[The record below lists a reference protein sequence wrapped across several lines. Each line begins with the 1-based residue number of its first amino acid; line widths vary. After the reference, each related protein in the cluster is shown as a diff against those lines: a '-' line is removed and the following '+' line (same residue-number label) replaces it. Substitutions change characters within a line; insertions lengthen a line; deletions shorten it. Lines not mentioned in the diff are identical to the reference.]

1 MLLKSPKIR
10 VALLSTGLMFLLAIG
25 HMPTA
30 QAQAYQTAVGIRAGL
45 GSGLS
50 MKHFIS
56 RYTALEGII
65 ESRYDG
71 LNAVLL
77 HEWQQGKLGEYGVE
91 WYYGAGAHIGA
102 WNGGTHQPWFN
113 EDYNRV
119 HHVFGVD
126 GVIGMEYTF
135 EDIPLNLSLDWR
147 PAFNITEHTGFWLN
161 NFGLNARYVIR

>member
-1 MLLKSPKIR
+1 MHIKCPLTHLK
-10 VALLSTGLMFLLAIG
+10 LLSTLLLVALSAGLSQQAA
-25 HMPTA
+25 A
-30 QAQAYQTAVGIRAGL
+30 QEYQTAVGIRAGL

-50 MKHFIS
+50 MKHFIT
-56 RYTALEGII
+56 RYTAIEGII

-71 LNAVLL
+71 INAVVL
-77 HEWQQGKLGEYGVE
+77 HEWQQAKLGEYGVE

-102 WNGGTHQPWFN
+102 WNGGPQQPWFN

-119 HHVFGVD
+119 HHVFGLD

-135 EDIPLNLSLDWR
+135 KEIPLNLSLDWR

-161 NFGLNARYVIR
+161 NFGINARYVIR